1 MNPLFL
7 GGMAGNLIGGYL
19 MGQRQREMQMENQ
32 ELEQKKLKIL
42 MDAQKIKDA
51 AEERRAAKEEREAGV
66 LDQIIQM
73 QMGKALQQRGAP
85 ADTTAAAP
93 VMRSPGLDYGDSF
106 GADSTSARNA
116 APPATPAVSIEDLVM
131 NDPVLAVA
139 LEKRTSIPW
148 TKVVEAKRKA
158 MDSTREDKK
167 FDWQQGMDLLRGQG
181 VTYVDTVDP
190 ATGVTRKVAMP
201 TNPALAGMRP
211 GGIPQMGGAP
221 PPQGAPAGLGQR
233 PPMMGGGGGGGG
245 MITSV
250 PKPVRE
256 EYMQDGEKWFRIVN
270 EHTREPWPG
279 TAPQK
284 IGEKEPLSGEA
295 AGRAGMLTSSLESL
309 MQAKAILMP
318 GGELRQDWRK
328 VVGAG
333 PVPGL
338 NAFVPGARDFDSH
351 IENALAAK
359 LRLETGANMPATEK
373 TNLDKRFKPSPLD
386 SEKLVT
392 SKMDSL
398 ERFMRG
404 SIEMLDPNKKYSS
417 DAIKFTATDGKKYA
431 WEPGKSGDTLPPAAV
446 KALKEGV
453 VTIFGNGKK
462 YTLRNGQPVEV
473 P

>member
-1 MNPLFL
+1 MNPMLL
-7 GGMAGNLIGGYL
+7 TGLAGNILGGYL
-19 MGQRQREMQMENQ
+19 LGQNQRQMQMENQ
-32 ELEQKKLKIL
+32 EIEQKKLKIL

-51 AEERRAAKEEREAGV
+51 KEER
-66 LDQIIQM
+66 
-73 QMGKALQQRGAP
+73 
-85 ADTTAAAP
+85 AAAEEERKAATRQKLIE
-93 VMRSPGLDYGDSF
+93 MGLANHGLGTDLMPT
-106 GADSTSARNA
+106 STSGPGFGVGFGEDSDASRA
-116 APPATPAVSIEDLVM
+116 AQTTPRPNGLVDILASDPLLAFVLKEETGMDLPGM
-131 NDPVLAVA
+131 
-139 LEKRTSIPW
+139 
-148 TKVVEAKRKA
+148 VEARRKA
-158 MDSTREDKK
+158 TSDERDERK
-167 FDWQQGMDLLRGQG
+167 FGWQRDMDLLRGQG
-181 VTYVDTVDP
+181 VTYIKTKDP
-190 ATGVTRKVAMP
+190 ATGIERDVPMP

-211 GGIPQMGGAP
+211 GM
-221 PPQGAPAGLGQR
+221 
-233 PPMMGGGGGGGG
+233 PMMGGGIPPQAPPAGLGSRPPVIGGGGG
-245 MITSV
+245 LITGA
-250 PKPVRE
+250 PKPEAVDVILPEGQKGKQYRNP
-256 EYMQDGEKWFRIVN
+256 YTGQMVGDPWATDEK
-270 EHTREPWPG
+270 
-279 TAPQK
+279 Q
-284 IGEKEPLSGEA
+284 PLSGEA

-386 SEKLVT
+386 SETLAK

-404 SIEMLDPNKKYSS
+404 SIEMLDPNKKYSA

-431 WEPGKSGDTLPPAAV
+431 WEPGKSGAILPPAAV
-446 KALKEGV
+446 KALKEGT
-453 VTIFGNGKK
+453 VTVFGNGKK
-462 YTLRNGQPVEV
+462 YTIRNGQPVEV